1 MPVTKQVIVIGAS
14 VDDVWT
20 RFSNFHD
27 LSWAPNVIASIEKV
41 GALEESYEH

>member
-1 MPVTKQVIVIGAS
+1 MPVSNQSIVIGAS

-20 RFSNFHD
+20 WFCNFHD
-27 LSWAPNVIASIEKV
+27 LSWAPNVIASVEKV